1 MVEIEKKYYM
11 RVYKYLFFIV
21 IGGLTLYLNLSCER
35 DDICAEGTP
44 TTPFLVIKFIDFD
57 AGTQVK
63 APSELQ
69 VKAVGVENPFTL
81 GTVTDSI
88 LIPLRNDA
96 SITDYEFTINS
107 DTANNSDTDPL
118 PNKDT
123 VSFQYTT
130 EEEYVSSA
138 CGFKINYKGLT
149 VSPPE
154 AGDDGS
160 WIKNITIQ
168 RENVTDETT
177 AHVFIFH

>member
-1 MVEIEKKYYM
+1 M
-11 RVYKYLFFIV
+11 RVYKYSLFIL
-21 IGGLTLYLNLSCER
+21 IGVLVLYSNLSCER

-57 AGTQVK
+57 TSTQVK
-63 APSELQ
+63 APLELQ
-69 VKAVGVENPFTL
+69 VKAVGIETPFTL

-88 LIPLRNDA
+88 LIPLRNNV

-107 DTANNSDTDPL
+107 DITNNSDTDPL

-130 EEEYVSSA
+130 QEEYVSSA

-149 VSPPE
+149 VSPVE

>member
-1 MVEIEKKYYM
+1 M
-11 RVYKYLFFIV
+11 RVHKYLLSILTAVFI
-21 IGGLTLYLNLSCER
+21 LYLNSACER

-44 TTPFLVIKFIDFD
+44 TTPFLVIKFLDFD
-57 AGTQVK
+57 TGTEIK
-63 APSELQ
+63 SPAELE
-69 VKAVGVENPFTL
+69 VKAVGIETPFTL
-81 GTVTDSI
+81 GSTQDSI
-88 LIPLRNDA
+88 LIPLKNDV

-107 DTANNSDTDPL
+107 DTTNNGDTDPL

-154 AGDDGS
+154 AGNDGS
-160 WIKNITIQ
+160 WIQDITIQ
-168 RENVTDETT
+168 RENVTDETA
-177 AHVFIFH
+177 AHIFIFH